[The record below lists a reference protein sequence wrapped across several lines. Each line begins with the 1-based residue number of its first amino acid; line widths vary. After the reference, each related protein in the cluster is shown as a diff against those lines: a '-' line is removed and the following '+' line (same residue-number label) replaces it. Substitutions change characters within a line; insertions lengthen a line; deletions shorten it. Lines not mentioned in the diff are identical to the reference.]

1 MKFSIAA
8 KPISVNDA
16 FKGRHF
22 NTAAKKQ
29 FDRLMDLILPKVKV
43 APAPYYRIAFDFH
56 LVNFH
61 LTDYDNLIKV
71 IQDCLAKKG
80 IITNDRLIVY
90 STIRKFPS
98 KTDFI
103 VVEVEGAA
111 LGTP

>member
-1 MKFSIAA
+1 MKFSIPV

-22 NTAAKKQ
+22 NTREKKQ
-29 FDRLMDLILPKVKV
+29 FERLLHLILPKVKI

-61 LTDYDNLIKV
+61 LTDYDNIIKV
-71 IQDCLAKKG
+71 CQDCLAKKG
-80 IITNDRLIVY
+80 IITNDRLIVHA
-90 STIRKFPS
+90 TIRKFPA
-98 KTDFI
+98 KVDRI
-103 VVEVEGAA
+103 DVEIEGAA